1 MLPLVSMGGEKVVAA
16 HDEGVYDFN
25 LKKGGMSHDR
35 EKIDRLA
42 HMALEES
49 L

>member
-1 MLPLVSMGGEKVVAA
+1 MMKEFMT
-16 HDEGVYDFN
+16 FN

-35 EKIDRLA
+35 EEIDKLA
-42 HMALEES
+42 YTALEQF

>member
-1 MLPLVSMGGEKVVAA
+1 MMKGFMT
-16 HDEGVYDFN
+16 FN